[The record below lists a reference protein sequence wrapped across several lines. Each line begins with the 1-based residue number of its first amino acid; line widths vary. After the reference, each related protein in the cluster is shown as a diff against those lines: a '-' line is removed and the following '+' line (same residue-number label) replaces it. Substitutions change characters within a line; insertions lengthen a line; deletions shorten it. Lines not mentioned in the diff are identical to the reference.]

1 MTNYDS
7 YFKMNSIRRV
17 KTMNNFET
25 ILPENYQEV
34 FHIDVKNNKTGL
46 ILNLIALLIAGILIA
61 IAFAILFLTID
72 FVYDLQSSDTLYFFA
87 FLGILILYIIA
98 HELVHGI
105 AYKSLTKQKLT
116 FGIKWSCAFC
126 GVPNIY
132 VSRKTA
138 MIALILPFAVF
149 TPIFTGILVWLYFYQ
164 QFLYFYTAILLALHG
179 GGCIGDLYVFLLF
192 LFKFKDKTYLMRDTG
207 PEQFIYQL
215 QEEKE

>member
-61 IAFAILFLTID
+61 IAFAILFLTTD

-87 FLGILILYIIA
+87 FLGILILYVIA

>member
-1 MTNYDS
+1 
-7 YFKMNSIRRV
+7 
-17 KTMNNFET
+17 MNNFET

>member
-46 ILNLIALLIAGILIA
+46 ILNLIALLIAGIFIA
-61 IAFAILFLTID
+61 IAFAILFLTTD